1 MNRCNDEMMDMI
13 KQPNH
18 NNGQSGSMPR
28 TFMPAPFLPLLHSVI
43 FSLTPLSHSPSSAI
57 FEPEFDPIEKEAM
70 SIMARTED
78 GPTEP
83 FIPQTRE
90 HHPAPPTPAQV
101 TAEVFPEV
109 DLDDPAAPI
118 EDDTPPAWRASQEPG
133 TDCDSIMDLN
143 KWLEC
148 EMAKHEMPSPAP
160 PPYVPPSPPPPTIGH
175 DPALEDC
182 DLVADLDAW
191 SVHTTLPC
199 QIQCLVIVVGYGTHQ
214 ELTS

>member
-1 MNRCNDEMMDMI
+1 MLFRSDPTAGCHDKKGNELRHEVCNDEMMDMI

-18 NNGQSGSMPR
+18 NNGQSGSMP
-28 TFMPAPFLPLLHSVI
+28 P
-43 FSLTPLSHSPSSAI
+43 I

-191 SVHTTLPC
+191 FEC
-199 QIQCLVIVVGYGTHQ
+199 EDKRRMAMGI
-214 ELTS
+214 